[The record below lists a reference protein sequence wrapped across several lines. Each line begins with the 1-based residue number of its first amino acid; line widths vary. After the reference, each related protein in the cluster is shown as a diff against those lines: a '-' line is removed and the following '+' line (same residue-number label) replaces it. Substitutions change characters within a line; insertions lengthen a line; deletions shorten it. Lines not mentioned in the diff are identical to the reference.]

1 MTASPDVSTKE
12 LPSPRIKKKSK
23 RNLWFVWLLPIVAAA
38 IGLSIAWHDW
48 SNKGPS
54 VTISFQSAAGL
65 EQGKTQIKFRDVVVG
80 TVTGIRLSDSG
91 ENVLVDAELDKD
103 AEGLASEGSQFWV
116 VKPTIG
122 LSGVSGLATLFS
134 GVYINVDS
142 SQPRR
147 KKADKTKFVG
157 LEQPPPITSDRPG
170 SNFRL
175 RAPTLGSLGPGVPI
189 YFLRIP
195 VGVVTD
201 YKLDETS
208 SAGVD
213 INVFIHAPYDK
224 FVNGNT
230 RFWDESGVYVHI
242 GADGLTVSTES
253 LVSILA
259 GGLAFSTFGPA
270 KDLPADHQFKL
281 YDNKTQAS
289 SVPIGIAIPIKMDFY
304 QPTRGLEAGAP
315 VSFQGVNIGTIDT
328 AELDFDIYTR
338 KFFTR
343 VHATIY
349 PALLGP
355 VFQTM
360 QRASQTPGEIA
371 KSLMA
376 FVNRGL
382 RAELQTA
389 NLLTGS
395 LYISLTMIEGV
406 KPPKRLIAELPFE
419 VPTVESAG
427 LDQIQKQLASIVASI
442 DKIPFEKLASELGVA
457 VSEVT
462 ALTKTLDK
470 NLAPE
475 LSATLRQV
483 QKTLSEVD
491 GILVSGSPLPAQL
504 DNSLKEMD
512 RAVRATRSLIDEL
525 RAKPNSIIFGE
536 ATQPY
541 SRETLGVGP

>member
-1 MTASPDVSTKE
+1 MTASSDVSTKE
-12 LPSPRIKKKSK
+12 LPPPRIKKKPK
-23 RNLWFVWLLPIVAAA
+23 RNVWLVWLLPIVAAV

-48 SNKGPS
+48 SNKGPRI
-54 VTISFQSAAGL
+54 TISFQSAAGL

-80 TVTGIRLSDSG
+80 TVTGIRLSESG
-91 ENVLVDAELDKD
+91 ENVLVDAELAKD
-103 AEGLASEGSQFWV
+103 AAGLASEGSQFWV

-122 LSGVSGLATLFS
+122 LSGVSGLATLLS

-142 SQPRR
+142 KDPRR
-147 KKADKTKFVG
+147 QKAGKTEFVG
-157 LEQPPPITSDRPG
+157 LELPPPITSDRPG
-170 SNFRL
+170 TRFSL

-189 YFLRIP
+189 YYLRIP

-201 YKLDETS
+201 YKLDEGGG
-208 SAGVD
+208 GVD
-213 INVFIHAPYDK
+213 IDVFIHAPYDK

-230 RFWDESGVYVHI
+230 RFWDESGVYVNI
-242 GADGLTVSTES
+242 GADGLTISTES

-259 GGLAFSTFGPA
+259 GGLAFSTFGPVR
-270 KDLPADHQFKL
+270 DLTPDHQFKL
-281 YDNKTQAS
+281 YDTKAQAS
-289 SVPIGIAIPIKMDFY
+289 AVPIGVAIPIKMDFY
-304 QPTRGLEAGAP
+304 QSTRGLEAGAA

-328 AELDFDIYTR
+328 AELDFDIYAR

-360 QRASQTPGEIA
+360 QRASQTPGEVA

-395 LYISLTMIEGV
+395 LYISLTMIEGA
-406 KPPKRLIAELPFE
+406 KPPKKMVAELPFE
-419 VPTVESAG
+419 VPTVESSG
-427 LDQIQKQLASIVASI
+427 IDQIQKQIASIVANI
-442 DKIPFEKLASELGVA
+442 EKIPFEKLAKDLSAA
-457 VSEVT
+457 VGEVT

-470 NLAPE
+470 SLAPE
-475 LSATLRQV
+475 LSATLKQV

-491 GILVSGSPLPAQL
+491 SLLVSGSPLPAQL

-512 RAVRATRSLIDEL
+512 RAVRSTRSLIDEL

-536 ATQPY
+536 SARPY

>member
-1 MTASPDVSTKE
+1 MTAAPDVPTKG
-12 LPSPRIKKKSK
+12 LPAPRIKKKSK
-23 RNLWFVWLLPIVAAA
+23 RNLWFVWLLPIVAAV

-48 SNKGPS
+48 SNRGPS
-54 VTISFQSAAGL
+54 ITITFQSAAGL

-91 ENVLVDAELDKD
+91 ENVLVDAQLAKD

-122 LSGVSGLATLFS
+122 LSGVSGLATLLS

-142 SQPRR
+142 NDPRR
-147 KKADKTKFVG
+147 QKAGKTSFVG
-157 LEQPPPITSDRPG
+157 LEQPPPIASDRPG
-170 SNFRL
+170 TKFSL
-175 RAPTLGSLGPGVPI
+175 RAPTLGSLGPGAPI
-189 YFLRIP
+189 YFLRIA

-201 YKLDETS
+201 YKLDDNGD
-208 SAGVD
+208 GVD
-213 INVFIHAPYDK
+213 IDVFVNAPYDK

-230 RFWDESGVYVHI
+230 RFWDESGIYVNV

-270 KDLPADHQFKL
+270 KDLPPNHQFKL
-281 YDNKTQAS
+281 YDTKAQAS
-289 SVPIGIAIPIKMDFY
+289 AVPIGVAIPIKMDFY
-304 QPTRGLEAGAP
+304 QTTRGLVPGAA

-328 AELDFDIYTR
+328 TELDFDIYRR

-355 VFQTM
+355 VFQTL
-360 QRASQTPGEIA
+360 QRESPTPGEVA

-376 FVNRGL
+376 FVKRGL

-395 LYISLTMIEGV
+395 LYISLNMVEGV
-406 KPPKRLIAELPFE
+406 EPPQKLIAELPFE
-419 VPTVESAG
+419 VPTIESG
-427 LDQIQKQLASIVASI
+427 GIDQIQKQLASIVASI
-442 DKIPFEKLASELGVA
+442 DRIPFDKLATELGVA

-462 ALTKTLDK
+462 ALTRTLDK
-470 NLAPE
+470 SLAPE

-483 QKTLSEVD
+483 QKTLAEVD

-504 DNSLKEMD
+504 DSSLKEMD

-536 ATQPY
+536 SARPY